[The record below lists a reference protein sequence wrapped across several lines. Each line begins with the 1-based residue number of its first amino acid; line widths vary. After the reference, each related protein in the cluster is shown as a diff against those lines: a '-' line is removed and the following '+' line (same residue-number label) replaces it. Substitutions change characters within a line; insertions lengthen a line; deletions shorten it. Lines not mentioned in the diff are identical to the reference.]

1 MTQTNGC
8 HNRAPFKPH
17 RGRDGY
23 WCDGQTLT
31 IKAVTIPQTMEKAC
45 QYTKSVLGQA
55 DPGCTGCLHK
65 QKTLTPGSFPA

>member
-1 MTQTNGC
+1 MISSHRNGC
-8 HNRAPFKPH
+8 FDRAPFKPH

-45 QYTKSVLGQA
+45 QYTLSQLGA
-55 DPGCTGCLHK
+55 VDKGCDGCKHRSK
-65 QKTLTPGSFPA
+65 GDEK